1 MQQEAPDHIQIRF
14 EAELPRQKEGEAYP
28 SDELGL
34 DRIPGPDGTF
44 RVLITAEDAMR
55 LLERGME
62 VRLLKAHKVQPLD
75 PKLIMT
81 DEAAKAAIEEQTK
94 GIARQEGE

>member
-14 EAELPRQKEGEAYP
+14 EAELPPRKEGEAYP

-44 RVLITAEDAMR
+44 RVLITADDAMR
-55 LLERGME
+55 LLERGIE
-62 VRLLKAHKVQPLD
+62 VRLLKAHRVQPLD

-81 DEAAKAAIEEQTK
+81 DEAAKALLEEQTR
-94 GIARQEGE
+94 GLRRQEGE

>member
-34 DRIPGPDGTF
+34 DRIPGPEGTF
-44 RVLITAEDAMR
+44 RVLITADDAMR
-55 LLERGME
+55 LLDRGIE
-62 VRLLKAHKVQPLD
+62 VRLLKAHNVQPLD

-81 DEAAKAAIEEQTK
+81 DEEAKALLEEKTR
-94 GIARQEGE
+94 GLRRQEGE